1 MNLLELDES
10 PVADVEVIGEN
21 SADNFM
27 AANTRLTSYNKLKDS
42 CIIPVFSKD
51 NESTI
56 SHPEFI
62 STVQEAAREAFSGQS
77 IRNPCIRVSHPV
89 KGRIPEAMG
98 KPAKQLLD
106 NEKTIYYERMGFI
119 MDIPSM
125 IEEVGDNRLN
135 LSVGGVRAYNLENLY
150 NRKSEERFKVFV
162 GFQNQVCTNLCIFT
176 DGYVG
181 DLKVRTL
188 SELKDQVKNL
198 FAGFNADRQLS
209 IMNSLPEYSISEEE
223 FARLVGK
230 ARMYQYLPSKVKK
243 EIPAIHL
250 GDSQVSTVVRDYYR
264 DESFSRDENGNINLW
279 KLYNLFTGA
288 AKSSYLDTFLD
299 RNVGSSGFITRMME
313 SIRTKQVFWY
323 LN

>member
-10 PVADVEVIGEN
+10 PVADVEVIGEK
-21 SADNFM
+21 SADNFI
-27 AANTRLTSYNKLKDS
+27 AANTHLTSYNKLKDS

-62 STVQEAAREAFSGQS
+62 NTVQEAAREVFRGQS
-77 IRNPCIRVSHPV
+77 IRNPCVRVSHPI

-98 KPAKQLLD
+98 KPANQLLE
-106 NEKTIYYERMGFI
+106 NEKTIYYERIGFLI
-119 MDIPSM
+119 DIPAM
-125 IEEVGDNRLN
+125 IEEVGENSLN
-135 LSVGGVRAYNLENLY
+135 LSVDGVRAYNLENLH

-176 DGYVG
+176 DGYIG
-181 DLKVRTL
+181 DLRVRTL
-188 SELKDQVKNL
+188 SELKEQVINL
-198 FAGFNADRQLS
+198 FTSFNVDRQLS
-209 IMNSLPEYSISEEE
+209 IMNSLPEYSISENE

-250 GDSQVSTVVRDYYR
+250 GDSQVSTVVRDYYK
-264 DESFSRDENGNINLW
+264 DESFSRENNEILIAQVMKVRKFPLNELTILVRGNQASL
-279 KLYNLFTGA
+279 
-288 AKSSYLDTFLD
+288 KSE
-299 RNVGSSGFITRMME
+299 N
-313 SIRTKQVFWY
+313 
-323 LN
+323 